1 MIYNNCSEKVILAFI
16 NKSTEF
22 DSQLLH
28 NLFSSSNDIIKLEI
42 VKKIF
47 EFSMHVLFHF
57 IKSYKL
63 FDKSSN
69 EEFKKIATDKMV
81 ASISSST
88 EGDLQLLYE
97 LFTITNYV
105 IKLTIVEKISKLTIH
120 KLLDFFESFKLFEES
135 SNEEYKMIA
144 IANMKKENI
153 IQLFK
158 LFKNP
163 SDNVKIQ
170 VIKNSNIENIK
181 TIRKLFENPSDNVS
195 VAFFQKFGR
204 PIVNGKYMNASG
216 SNLLSLSSI
225 FESLNLLEDLSDEV
239 KIIAINKIIKEDIF
253 KLYKLFKNPSDD
265 VKIQVINN
273 CEEHQIDTIKELF
286 ENPSDKVL
294 TAFFE
299 KFGEYIT
306 NNKIPASFFK

>member
-1 MIYNNCSEKVILAFI
+1 MIVENPIIYTLCHQTKEINLILAKKIKRPFDIYKIIKNPCDETIILLINNCKQLDVTTFYNMIYNNCSEKVILAFI
-16 NKSTEF
+16 NKSTQL
-22 DSQLLH
+22 DSQLLY

-47 EFSMHVLFHF
+47 EFSMYEFFHF

-69 EEFKKIATDKMV
+69 EEFKKIATNKIL
-81 ASISSST
+81 ASIRSSG
-88 EGDLQLLYE
+88 EGDLPLLYE
-97 LFTITNYV
+97 LFTNDTNDM

-163 SDNVKIQ
+163 SD
-170 VIKNSNIENIK
+170 E
-181 TIRKLFENPSDNVS
+181 
-195 VAFFQKFGR
+195 
-204 PIVNGKYMNASG
+204 
-216 SNLLSLSSI
+216 
-225 FESLNLLEDLSDEV
+225 
-239 KIIAINKIIKEDIF
+239 
-253 KLYKLFKNPSDD
+253 

-286 ENPSDKVL
+286 ENPSDKVS

-306 NNKIPASFFK
+306 NNKIPASFFKW